1 MTRPPLDQVP
11 ALLQNIA
18 ASQPGQPVALLP
30 SPWMDAPHPP
40 TRGVALLGLISMAI
54 FLGGFAAWS
63 FFAPL
68 AEAAIAEGVI
78 SVEGEHRII
87 ANQEGGTVQELLVH
101 DGEHVR
107 AGQVLMRMND
117 AQASATAE
125 TAKAQRWTLLAQL
138 ARLDSESAGDAKIQF
153 QPELLAAAGGRGLDA
168 ARAADAMS
176 VQRALFEARTVG
188 LNSQISVLRDR
199 IDQQLAVISSAEQQ
213 QRATE
218 QQLELIRRE
227 IEVKQTLLSK
237 GLSRLS
243 EVLQLQRTEA
253 ALNGTLGDLA
263 GQVQRARASIAES
276 RSSMKQTRDQ
286 RLQEVSDDRR
296 DARSKLNETEDNLRA
311 AQDVAVRRDVV
322 APEDGTIL
330 NMHIFNVG
338 AVVKPGDTVM
348 ELVPSR
354 DRLVAEVNLSPNDI
368 DVVYPGLDA
377 QVRLPAFKQRLVPS
391 VGGHVIFVASDVTA
405 DEKTKTDYYKT
416 QILLDRDQLEHLPNV
431 HLTPGMP
438 VEAMVQLGERSLFRY
453 ITQPIRDSFHRA
465 FHEQ

>member
-1 MTRPPLDQVP
+1 MTQFP
-11 ALLQNIA
+11 ALPQNIA
-18 ASQPGQPVALLP
+18 VSQLEQPVPLR
-30 SPWMDAPHPP
+30 PWMNAPHPP
-40 TRGVALLGLISMAI
+40 TRGVVLLGLISMAI
-54 FLGGFAAWS
+54 FIGGFSAWS

-78 SVEGEHRII
+78 SVEGEHRVI
-87 ANQEGGTVQELLVH
+87 ANQEGGSVQELLVH
-101 DGEHVR
+101 DGDHVR
-107 AGQVLMRMND
+107 AGQVLIRMND

-138 ARLDSESAGDAKIQF
+138 ARLDSESAGDSKIQF

-168 ARAADAMS
+168 ARAANAMS

-188 LNSQISVLRDR
+188 LNSQISVLQDR

-213 QRATE
+213 QRATQ
-218 QQLELIRRE
+218 QQLDLIQRE
-227 IEVKQTLLSK
+227 VDVKQTLLSK
-237 GLSRLS
+237 GLARLS
-243 EVLQLQRTEA
+243 EVLDLQRSQA

-263 GQVQRARASIAES
+263 GQIQRAHATIAES
-276 RSSMKQTRDQ
+276 RSSMRQTRDQ
-286 RLQEVSDDRR
+286 RLQDVSDDRR

-311 AQDVAVRRDVV
+311 AQDVAVRRDIV

-330 NMHIFNVG
+330 SMRVFNVG

-354 DRLVAEVNLSPNDI
+354 DRLVAQANLSPNDI

-377 QVRLPAFKQRLVPS
+377 QIRLPAFKQRLVPFVS
-391 VGGHVIFVASDVTA
+391 GRVIFVASDVTT
-405 DEKTKTDYYKT
+405 DEKTKTDYYKM
-416 QILLDRDQLEHLPNV
+416 QILVDRDQLDHLPNV

-438 VEAMVQLGERSLFRY
+438 VEAMVQLGERSFFHY

-465 FHEQ
+465 FSEQ

>member
-138 ARLDSESAGDAKIQF
+138 ARLDSEAAGDRKIQF
-153 QPELLAAAGGRGLDA
+153 QSELLAAGGGRGLDA

-176 VQRALFEARTVG
+176 VQRALFDARTVG
-188 LNSQISVLRDR
+188 LNSQIAVLQDR
-199 IDQQLAVISSAEQQ
+199 VDQQLAVISSAEQQ

-338 AVVKPGDTVM
+338 AVV
-348 ELVPSR
+348 
-354 DRLVAEVNLSPNDI
+354 

-438 VEAMVQLGERSLFRY
+438 VEAMVQLGERSFFRY